1 MSMRKVLIFA
11 FLIFLPFVCRSQE
24 IEAVVIDEVVAQV
37 NEGVVTLSRVKRE
50 MKQAIES
57 LIREGKLPE
66 EARREVENR
75 KGEIIANI
83 INDELFLQKAKELG
97 LESDIEAQ
105 INQRF
110 LQIMKEQN
118 IRSIETL
125 REEMKKVGIDMDE
138 LRQAWRK
145 QLSRDLVLQREVDA
159 KIYWGLTSREIRSYY
174 EKNKQK
180 FTHPETVTLSEIFL
194 SFAGRNEESV
204 KQKAKQLVARIRA
217 GEDFVKVALENSDR
231 PNVQQTKGK
240 LQTYR
245 VDELDE
251 KFAKPIRATKTGD
264 VTEPI
269 VLDEGILILRVDE
282 RTEASKESYF
292 DEDEVRRA
300 ILFEKA
306 PEERKKYMANL
317 RKDSYIKISE
327 FYRPLVAP
335 ILFEDERKQRN

>member
-1 MSMRKVLIFA
+1 MRSGFLLSTILLLAFSFA
-11 FLIFLPFVCRSQE
+11 KAQE
-24 IEAVVIDEVVAQV
+24 IETVVVDEVVAQV

-50 MKQAIES
+50 IKQAIDA
-57 LIREGKLPE
+57 LVREGKSPE
-66 EARREVENR
+66 EAKREIESR
-75 KGEIIANI
+75 QGEIIANI

-97 LESDIEAQ
+97 LDSDIEAQ
-105 INQRF
+105 INQRL

-125 REEMKKVGIDMDE
+125 REEMRRIGIDMDE

-159 KIYWGLTSREIRSYY
+159 KVYWGFTSREIKDYY

-180 FTHPETVTLSEIFL
+180 FIKPETVSLSEIFL
-194 SFAGRNEESV
+194 SFAGKNEEVV

-217 GEDFVKVALENSDR
+217 GEDFVKVALENSER

-245 VDELDE
+245 IDELDE
-251 KFAKPIRATKTGD
+251 KFAKPIKATKVGD

-269 VLDEGILILRVDE
+269 VLDEGVIILRVDE

-300 ILFEKA
+300 MLFERA
-306 PEERKKYMANL
+306 PEERKKYMASL
-317 RKDSYIKISE
+317 RRDSYIKIAES
-327 FYRPLVAP
+327 YRPVVAP
-335 ILFEDERKQRN
+335 ILFEEERKQRN